1 MSVKQVLAL
10 DSAEITEW
18 MGYCLTQNDKWL
30 AEYNKERE
38 LEAFRQLTPDEQAAK
53 FKKAFGVNK

>member
-1 MSVKQVLAL
+1 MSVKEVLAL

-18 MGYCLTQNDKWL
+18 MGYCLTQNDTWL
-30 AEYNKERE
+30 AAYNKERE